1 MFEILIKCFVLKSK
15 ATIDM
20 SDLKIF
26 NVMSYED
33 NEPILKDPNET
44 CNRENLNLLCAYFIL
59 NDSDVEITKKIT
71 ALFKKLCL
79 RLPYLVNK
87 KLIFKFLFQSKK
99 IFNFKSVL
107 FFSLYINKL
116 KISSNQNIVYHLVTT
131 FIDLIV
137 PKVFLILNWS

>member
-1 MFEILIKCFVLKSK
+1 MKGLLSEILIKCFVLKSK
-15 ATIDM
+15 ATIEM

-71 ALFKKLCL
+71 ALFK
-79 RLPYLVNK
+79 
-87 KLIFKFLFQSKK
+87 
-99 IFNFKSVL
+99 
-107 FFSLYINKL
+107 
-116 KISSNQNIVYHLVTT
+116 
-131 FIDLIV
+131 
-137 PKVFLILNWS
+137 